1 MEDYDEKALQ
11 DAAAT
16 GIAKAKAQFDAIAKE
31 MAGRPADDVHAELV
45 KRLEAKP
52 FEWDDEG
59 LRRIAASISEAT
71 SESEDSSAQ
80 ADTDEATD
88 DARDDDDEPAA
99 TPDEPTDGDTKAE

>member
-1 MEDYDEKALQ
+1 MADYDEKALQ
-11 DAAAT
+11 DAVAP
-16 GIAKAKAQFDAIAKE
+16 GIAKAKAQFDAVAKE

-71 SESEDSSAQ
+71 SGSDDSSAQ
-80 ADTDEATD
+80 ADNDEAPD
-88 DARDDDDEPAA
+88 DNAEPAA
-99 TPDEPTDGDTKAE
+99 TPDEPADGDTKAE